1 MVLEWRGGDCWQAMG
16 EALGMG
22 RRPSKEVRPYCWK
35 FQTWDLF
42 LQEGTT
48 LVPLAFLYCKN
59 LIVTLLNLKSS

>member
-1 MVLEWRGGDCWQAMG
+1 MG